1 MTGSWKSSLNTL
13 LKIAG
18 FLLWTHSHL
27 PPPHFP
33 KRLCPTP
40 PHGRKLQ
47 FSGHLMWRTD
57 SVEKSLL
64 LGKIKGGRRRRWERM
79 RWLDGITDSMARS
92 LSKLREIVMD
102 REAWCAA
109 VHGVTKSR
117 TWLRNWTVPL
127 PFLSFI
133 LLYSTFGI
141 VIFYIYFDYFLPIPP
156 FSNLNSTVQRFLFA
170 LSTAVS
176 PVSEQWVEQSRFKEI
191 LLSDYLRLHH
201 LKTKFFISHPQVSIP
216 FQNI

>member
-117 TWLRNWTVPL
+117 TWLRNWTVPRFVL
-127 PFLSFI
+127 LWLNLTDIGDNQRKCGYPPWALFVLESNFWISILKMWSF
-133 LLYSTFGI
+133 Y
-141 VIFYIYFDYFLPIPP
+141 
-156 FSNLNSTVQRFLFA
+156 
-170 LSTAVS
+170 
-176 PVSEQWVEQSRFKEI
+176 
-191 LLSDYLRLHH
+191 
-201 LKTKFFISHPQVSIP
+201 
-216 FQNI
+216 

>member
-109 VHGVTKSR
+109 VHGVAKSR
-117 TWLRNWTVPL
+117 AQLSDWTKLNWNVYWG
-127 PFLSFI
+127 LSERTNETI
-133 LLYSTFGI
+133 LLKNWISTTCWKARSPLTSLAKLMISHVFHPGAL
-141 VIFYIYFDYFLPIPP
+141 FLAQRLLVSNFPLIP
-156 FSNLNSTVQRFLFA
+156 
-170 LSTAVS
+170 AVS
-176 PVSEQWVEQSRFKEI
+176 AGQFFHLGNSI
-191 LLSDYLRLHH
+191 LWS
-201 LKTKFFISHPQVSIP
+201 
-216 FQNI
+216 